1 MDEDS
6 WIIGLKDFVIRLSA
20 VLVSIRREHKR
31 RLGAAPRL
39 ISNLCYCLLFISRT
53 AVILVLLC
61 SADINKMNVQIQFLL
76 VLEARMEI
84 FIIFFSSGQD
94 KLWINCSPSNFFIF
108 FRLAAQKRHFRD
120 KKYCILT
127 FRDKTASIFNLL

>member
-1 MDEDS
+1 MDKDS

-76 VLEARMEI
+76 VLEARMET
-84 FIIFFSSGQD
+84 FLIFFSSGQD
-94 KLWINCSPSNFFIF
+94 KLWINCCFVSLHRNDIFVTKSNVF
-108 FRLAAQKRHFRD
+108 
-120 KKYCILT
+120 
-127 FRDKTASIFNLL
+127 

>member
-1 MDEDS
+1 MDKDS

-84 FIIFFSSGQD
+84 FIIFFSSRQD
-94 KLWINCSPSNFFIF
+94 KLWINCSPSNVFIF
-108 FRLAAQKRHFRD
+108 FVSLHRND
-120 KKYCILT
+120 
-127 FRDKTASIFNLL
+127 IFVTKSTVF

>member
-76 VLEARMEI
+76 DLEARMEI

-94 KLWINCSPSNFFIF
+94 KIWINCSPSNFSIF
-108 FRLAAQKRHFRD
+108 FVSLHRND
-120 KKYCILT
+120 
-127 FRDKTASIFNLL
+127 IFVTKSTVF

>member
-61 SADINKMNVQIQFLL
+61 SADINKM
-76 VLEARMEI
+76 
-84 FIIFFSSGQD
+84 IIFGSNPVPTCPRSKDGNICNILFFED
-94 KLWINCSPSNFFIF
+94 RIN
-108 FRLAAQKRHFRD
+108 
-120 KKYCILT
+120 YG
-127 FRDKTASIFNLL
+127 

>member
-94 KLWINCSPSNFFIF
+94 KLWINCSPINFFFVSLHRNDIF
-108 FRLAAQKRHFRD
+108 VAKRTKRD
-120 KKYCILT
+120 RK
-127 FRDKTASIFNLL
+127 LLYWMSQQVLD

>member
-1 MDEDS
+1 M
-6 WIIGLKDFVIRLSA
+6 
-20 VLVSIRREHKR
+20 LVSIRREHKR

-94 KLWINCSPSNFFIF
+94 NYGETARQAIFFNFFFVSLHRNDIF
-108 FRLAAQKRHFRD
+108 VTISTVF
-120 KKYCILT
+120 
-127 FRDKTASIFNLL
+127 